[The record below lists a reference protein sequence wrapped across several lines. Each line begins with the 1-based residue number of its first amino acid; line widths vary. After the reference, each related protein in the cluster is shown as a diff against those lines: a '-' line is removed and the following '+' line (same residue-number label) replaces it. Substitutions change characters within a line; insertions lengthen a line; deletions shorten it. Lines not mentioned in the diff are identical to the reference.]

1 MSALVKSIARAIR
14 KWHSDHIFKEAAA
27 LAFYTILG
35 LPALLLV
42 ISSTLGFFVDNTT
55 VNQFIFELFTR
66 YTNPTIGLEI
76 QNLLISTPAI
86 SFNSLGAVFGLVL
99 LFFTATSITHSLQ
112 SALNTIWKL
121 GKPAFSWSNFFRQ
134 KARLLLV
141 LPFTSLFFLTIII
154 LQTLLPAIW
163 SWLPVPP
170 LPGFGLMFVRWILS
184 VSLLVLVFTLIYK
197 LVPHARIRNQD
208 ALVGGTITATLFTVG
223 NLVISWYLTNRTLT
237 LHSAASSILALL
249 LWLYYSTIIF
259 LIGAEITQAYATLQ
273 GHAIISTATNRWRRW
288 VRNLFRV

>member
-42 ISSTLGFFVDNTT
+42 VTSTLTIFVDSAT
-55 VNQFIFELFTR
+55 VNQFVFELLTR
-66 YTNPTIGLEI
+66 YTNPAIGLEV
-76 QNLLISTPAI
+76 QSLLISTPAI

-99 LFFTATSITHSLQ
+99 LFFTATSIAHSLQ

-121 GKPAFSWSNFFRQ
+121 DKPAFSWSNFFRQ

-163 SWLPVPP
+163 SWLPLPP
-170 LPGFGLMFVRWILS
+170 LPGFGLMSVRWILS

-197 LVPHARIRNQD
+197 LVPHARIRSQD
-208 ALVGGTITATLFTVG
+208 ALVGGIITASLFTLG
-223 NLVISWYLTNRTLT
+223 NLVISWYLANRTLT
-237 LHSAASSILALL
+237 VHSAAGSVVALL
-249 LWLYYSTIIF
+249 LWLYYSAIIF
-259 LIGAEITQAYATLQ
+259 LIGAEITQAYATYR
-273 GHAIISTATNRWRRW
+273 GHAISNFGTNQWRARLA
-288 VRNLFRV
+288 RFFHL